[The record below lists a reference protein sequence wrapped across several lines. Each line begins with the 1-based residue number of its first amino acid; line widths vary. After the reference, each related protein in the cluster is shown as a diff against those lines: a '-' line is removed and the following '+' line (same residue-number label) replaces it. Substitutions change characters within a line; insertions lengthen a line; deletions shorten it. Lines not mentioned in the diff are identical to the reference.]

1 MRCINMTEKTRKLRF
16 IDENRTKGLREG
28 LARLRKITGF
38 VRNSSPNDI
47 LISICLSFCYVD
59 NLILQYIRYEMTP
72 TSVDGEQH
80 SCNFQYNQLFLES
93 TIKFLSKFLSKS
105 EDLK

>member
-1 MRCINMTEKTRKLRF
+1 MKTEPKDSR
-16 IDENRTKGLREG
+16 RTGKATE
-28 LARLRKITGF
+28 ITGF

-72 TSVDGEQH
+72 TSVGGEQH
-80 SCNFQYNQLFLES
+80 S
-93 TIKFLSKFLSKS
+93 
-105 EDLK
+105 

>member
-1 MRCINMTEKTRKLRF
+1 MTEKTRKLRF
-16 IDENRTKGLREG
+16 IDENRTKGLQKDCK
-28 LARLRKITGF
+28 ATKITGF

-80 SCNFQYNQLFLES
+80 S
-93 TIKFLSKFLSKS
+93 
-105 EDLK
+105 

>member
-1 MRCINMTEKTRKLRF
+1 MTEKTRKLRF
-16 IDENRTKGLREG
+16 IDENRTKG

-80 SCNFQYNQLFLES
+80 S
-93 TIKFLSKFLSKS
+93 
-105 EDLK
+105 

>member
-1 MRCINMTEKTRKLRF
+1 MKTEPK
-16 IDENRTKGLREG
+16 DSEG
-28 LARLRKITGF
+28 LARLREITGF

-72 TSVDGEQH
+72 TSVGGEQH
-80 SCNFQYNQLFLES
+80 S
-93 TIKFLSKFLSKS
+93 
-105 EDLK
+105 

>member
-1 MRCINMTEKTRKLRF
+1 MTEKTRKLRF
-16 IDENRTKGLREG
+16 IDENRTKGLQKDWQVRE
-28 LARLRKITGF
+28 ITGF

-72 TSVDGEQH
+72 TSVGGEQH
-80 SCNFQYNQLFLES
+80 S
-93 TIKFLSKFLSKS
+93 
-105 EDLK
+105 

>member
-1 MRCINMTEKTRKLRF
+1 MTEKTRKLRF
-16 IDENRTKGLREG
+16 IDENRTKGLQG

-59 NLILQYIRYEMTP
+59 NSILQYIRSEMTP

-80 SCNFQYNQLFLES
+80 S
-93 TIKFLSKFLSKS
+93 
-105 EDLK
+105 

>member
-1 MRCINMTEKTRKLRF
+1 MTEKTRKLRF
-16 IDENRTKGLREG
+16 IDENRTKGLQKDWQG
-28 LARLRKITGF
+28 YGKITGF

-80 SCNFQYNQLFLES
+80 S
-93 TIKFLSKFLSKS
+93 
-105 EDLK
+105 

>member
-1 MRCINMTEKTRKLRF
+1 MTEKTRKLRF
-16 IDENRTKGLREG
+16 IDKTEPKDSRRAGK
-28 LARLRKITGF
+28 ARKITGF

-80 SCNFQYNQLFLES
+80 S
-93 TIKFLSKFLSKS
+93 
-105 EDLK
+105 